1 MPAQTETHTQ
11 QVIRSLVARAA
22 PGVVGLADGASGG
35 SGFVVQQDRV
45 LTLARNLRREQVSIS
60 FFDGEHQSGRVL
72 ATDPDLGIAMLEVA
86 TGERPLASWPDEPAA
101 PEMGVP
107 VYALA
112 DPGGRGLRVTAG
124 TVASAPQSL
133 RGPRGRML
141 EGLIEHTAPLPRGSG
156 GGPLL
161 DEAGRLLGINAV
173 RLAHGFILALPGA
186 RVRARLA
193 DLTAGRSRTPTRL
206 GVAVVPPRIARRL
219 RRAVG
224 LPELDGVL
232 VRAVEPGS
240 AADRAGV
247 QRGDLIVALDGRVVD
262 SLDALFGALDAV
274 PLAQPVPLG
283 IVRGVEERDVQVS
296 LEPT

>member
-1 MPAQTETHTQ
+1 LADRQLIDALLSGPA
-11 QVIRSLVARAA
+11 RS
-22 PGVVGLADGASGG
+22 VVGLGEGARGG
-35 SGFVVQQDRV
+35 SGVVIDDGRV
-45 LTLARNLRREQVSIS
+45 LTLARNLRGEGVAVR
-60 FFDGEHQSGRVL
+60 FRDGRSESATLLGTDAELGVAAL
-72 ATDPDLGIAMLEVA
+72 AVPTAD
-86 TGERPLASWPDEPAA
+86 SPAA
-101 PEMGVP
+101 AWSEDTAAPAIGSGVF
-107 VYALA
+107 AMA
-112 DPGGRGLRVTAG
+112 DPAGHGLRVTAG
-124 TVASAPQSL
+124 AVTSAPRSL